1 MTRHAC
7 PPYQQRCHPQY
18 TARACRAAGASAR
31 PPRRARGC
39 RRQGANSA
47 PDPAPR
53 SDPDPDPDPAQPTND
68 LDLGSVES
76 LEALLADFAGCVLT
90 VSHDRAFMAGAAARL
105 FVLRG
110 DGVVRLFEGSY
121 DEVRGACG
129 GLLVAAAL
137 RSPLACAWH
146 IGKQGRKG
154 PARVSSGCAVLHVP
168 CPAHPGAQHILSA
181 GRPARAQVQRQA
193 RATCRRGRH
202 CVQPGR
208 PSPAPPSA
216 GARSARPMRRGL
228 KQGRRCYP
236 VQRILFTAPY
246 PTLQCPA
253 QLEARPP
260 ARRGA
265 LQYLELAEDEERAAA
280 AAAAAAADE
289 QRRQSR
295 AARAASA
302 AAEPRSSA
310 AAPAKRGGGGGGG
323 NGRSGKLRLGF
334 R

>member
-1 MTRHAC
+1 MSALILCGTPWTRCVPGHLLTRHAC

-146 IGKQGRKG
+146 VGKQGRKG
-154 PARVSSGCAVLHVP
+154 SARVSSGCAVLHVP
-168 CPAHPGAQHILSA
+168 RPAHPVCRPPCEGTSA
-181 GRPARAQVQRQA
+181 APGSIDVQARPPLCAARQA
-193 RATCRRGRH
+193 
-202 CVQPGR
+202 V
-208 PSPAPPSA
+208 A
-216 GARSARPMRRGL
+216 GAAERRRPL
-228 KQGRRCYP
+228 CSP
-236 VQRILFTAPY
+236 HAPR
-246 PTLQCPA
+246 
-253 QLEARPP
+253 LEARP
-260 ARRGA
+260 AV
-265 LQYLELAEDEERAAA
+265 L
-280 AAAAAAADE
+280 
-289 QRRQSR
+289 SC
-295 AARAASA
+295 
-302 AAEPRSSA
+302 
-310 AAPAKRGGGGGGG
+310 
-323 NGRSGKLRLGF
+323 
-334 R
+334 